1 MSQDILTVN
10 TVTLVQEAFPLTK
23 EVDNT
28 ESSSELGVSKTPQQV
43 DDIISKLRENS
54 LHVFEKYLRKEF
66 FSTVAGNQGEVDIT
80 KDIFQIMCH
89 SLLYNEQK
97 GALSLFMTIKDIKK
111 RLDEI
116 ETTSEGAKK
125 INKFKEEIE
134 QYRADVIK
142 KLSTNEGIADI
153 VTGRLQDDLVSM
165 IVLRDSNE
173 EARFSTKDIASEV
186 TKYITI
192 PDKVQ
197 TYMLKNGY
205 GVSPSFKTVIN
216 RTGLKHFAVEINQGK
231 KGGEWGY
238 FDQEKF
244 TSKNIHKFADS
255 VNSIVTS
262 MEIILLSIQ
271 KLKITKTTQS
281 KKLIAKLLPVLADF
295 NDTYLENNKDKIV
308 VQLTANLTRK
318 YSKWVDTSTK
328 KLEKISKGITESYN
342 KEKGIY
348 IKEEN
353 TDSIDINDE
362 SSDISITFLE
372 AIESQDED
380 HITDIDEPIN
390 QLDYDIE
397 QQPVPTEI
405 FHVVENYEETIEEEK
420 IESITDVEELK
431 NITITYPE
439 TREFQMDIATDQ
451 LSCDVEAVEQH
462 DVEQQS
468 SPMQESLTEF
478 QDCNDQQEKTSSINI
493 ASDNLDNTEVT
504 VLNEQHTVD
513 SNQSD
518 ISPNDRGCDVA
529 TEASYIN
536 STEATTVID
545 STKSEIESLEANNRA
560 LSKLAYA
567 EGFEGDASPRTAAY
581 SNVRE
586 DSSTAST
593 YKSPAEV
600 EFRKSSNT
608 ELVESPM
615 VISHI
620 SSWNIWAMW
629 TAVKSYIS
637 STLHEISDTV
647 LTSIKQLDHHHYGS
661 YDLDHPYK
669 SHGLGEELMGENSA
683 LLESV
688 KYFSNLVI

>member
-1 MSQDILTVN
+1 M
-10 TVTLVQEAFPLTK
+10 
-23 EVDNT
+23 
-28 ESSSELGVSKTPQQV
+28 
-43 DDIISKLRENS
+43 
-54 LHVFEKYLRKEF
+54 
-66 FSTVAGNQGEVDIT
+66 
-80 KDIFQIMCH
+80 
-89 SLLYNEQK
+89 
-97 GALSLFMTIKDIKK
+97 
-111 RLDEI
+111 
-116 ETTSEGAKK
+116 
-125 INKFKEEIE
+125 
-134 QYRADVIK
+134 
-142 KLSTNEGIADI
+142 
-153 VTGRLQDDLVSM
+153 
-165 IVLRDSNE
+165 
-173 EARFSTKDIASEV
+173 
-186 TKYITI
+186 
-192 PDKVQ
+192 
-197 TYMLKNGY
+197 
-205 GVSPSFKTVIN
+205 
-216 RTGLKHFAVEINQGK
+216 
-231 KGGEWGY
+231 
-238 FDQEKF
+238 
-244 TSKNIHKFADS
+244 
-255 VNSIVTS
+255 NSIVTS

-318 YSKWVDTSTK
+318 YSKWVNTSTK

-380 HITDIDEPIN
+380 HITDLDEPIN

-405 FHVVENYEETIEEEK
+405 FHVVENYEETIE
-420 IESITDVEELK
+420 SITDVGELK

-439 TREFQMDIATDQ
+439 TREFQIDIATDQ

-529 TEASYIN
+529 TEASYLN

-545 STKSEIESLEANNRA
+545 STKSEIESLEAN
-560 LSKLAYA
+560 
-567 EGFEGDASPRTAAY
+567 
-581 SNVRE
+581 
-586 DSSTAST
+586 
-593 YKSPAEV
+593 
-600 EFRKSSNT
+600 NT

-629 TAVKSYIS
+629 TALKSYIS

-647 LTSIKQLDHHHYGS
+647 LTSIKQWDHHHYGS
-661 YDLDHPYK
+661 YDLGHPYK
-669 SHGLGEELMGENSA
+669 SHGLGEEPSLIGENPA

>member
-1 MSQDILTVN
+1 
-10 TVTLVQEAFPLTK
+10 
-23 EVDNT
+23 
-28 ESSSELGVSKTPQQV
+28 
-43 DDIISKLRENS
+43 
-54 LHVFEKYLRKEF
+54 
-66 FSTVAGNQGEVDIT
+66 
-80 KDIFQIMCH
+80 
-89 SLLYNEQK
+89 
-97 GALSLFMTIKDIKK
+97 
-111 RLDEI
+111 
-116 ETTSEGAKK
+116 
-125 INKFKEEIE
+125 
-134 QYRADVIK
+134 
-142 KLSTNEGIADI
+142 
-153 VTGRLQDDLVSM
+153 M

-205 GVSPSFKTVIN
+205 SVSPSFKTVIN

-231 KGGEWGY
+231 KGREWGY

-362 SSDISITFLE
+362 SSDISITSLE
-372 AIESQDED
+372 AMESQDED

-405 FHVVENYEETIEEEK
+405 FHVVENYE
-420 IESITDVEELK
+420 
-431 NITITYPE
+431 
-439 TREFQMDIATDQ
+439 
-451 LSCDVEAVEQH
+451 
-462 DVEQQS
+462 
-468 SPMQESLTEF
+468 
-478 QDCNDQQEKTSSINI
+478 
-493 ASDNLDNTEVT
+493 
-504 VLNEQHTVD
+504 
-513 SNQSD
+513 
-518 ISPNDRGCDVA
+518 NDR
-529 TEASYIN
+529 
-536 STEATTVID
+536 
-545 STKSEIESLEANNRA
+545 R
-560 LSKLAYA
+560 
-567 EGFEGDASPRTAAY
+567 
-581 SNVRE
+581 
-586 DSSTAST
+586 
-593 YKSPAEV
+593 
-600 EFRKSSNT
+600 RKDR
-608 ELVESPM
+608 V
-615 VISHI
+615 
-620 SSWNIWAMW
+620 
-629 TAVKSYIS
+629 Y
-637 STLHEISDTV
+637 
-647 LTSIKQLDHHHYGS
+647 Y
-661 YDLDHPYK
+661 
-669 SHGLGEELMGENSA
+669 
-683 LLESV
+683 
-688 KYFSNLVI
+688 